1 MVGAAGL
8 VVFLGYAV
16 LAYGWQQV
24 RGCNA
29 GLIDMIAFWR
39 PPPQCNKDGGANVAA
54 TPTTKPLGTQPY
66 VAPTKGAGS
75 GPGAGSQPISL
86 VTPSGQPVRIQS

>member
-39 PPPQCNKDGGANVAA
+39 PPPQCNKDGGANV
-54 TPTTKPLGTQPY
+54 TPTTTTPP
-66 VAPTKGAGS
+66 
-75 GPGAGSQPISL
+75 AGSQPYQPTKGTGASPGINL